1 MATLDTTLQLTLL
14 ELAKRKDPSGDLAVI
29 ANVLARDNEILK
41 DAPWMEA
48 NDTFSHRITRV
59 LKMPTGSFR
68 KLNKGVAISS
78 AQTIVVTETIGQLA
92 DYSQADKTLVDAA
105 PNPKAFR
112 MGEARIKLEGLS
124 QTLATKIIYGN
135 SHTTPEEPTGLAP
148 RLNDTDN
155 DNVIDAGGSGTD
167 TTSVYVVRWGEDGC
181 YLIYPK
187 GSPNFGIT
195 HTDLGEVTADAGYI
209 ESASA
214 HSFYQAYRD
223 YFEVKIGMAVR
234 DNRYIGRVAN
244 IEISGTSNIFD
255 PDDLIDLFN
264 LMPQRGAG
272 AVCYVNRKIFS
283 QMDKQAMDKSNVLYS
298 VKDVFGVPTTTFRGF
313 PVRLV
318 EAITNT
324 ETEVTA

>member
-1 MATLDTTLQLTLL
+1 MATLDATTQLTLI
-14 ELAKRKDPSGDLAVI
+14 ELSKRKDPSGDLAII
-29 ANVLARDNEILK
+29 ANVLARDNEILT

-59 LKMPTGSFR
+59 LSMPTGTFR
-68 KLNKGVAISS
+68 KLNAGVAISS
-78 AQTIVVTETIGQLA
+78 AQTIVVNETIGMLA
-92 DYSQADKTLVDAA
+92 DYSQSDCVLVDAA

-135 SHTTPEEPTGLAP
+135 SHVTPEEPTGLAP

-155 DNVIDAGGSGTD
+155 DNVIDAGGSGSD
-167 TTSVYVVRWGEDGC
+167 TTSIYVVKWGEDGC

-187 GSPNFGIT
+187 GSA
-195 HTDLGEVTADAGYI
+195 HALYEV
-209 ESASA
+209 
-214 HSFYQAYRD
+214 YRD
-223 YFEVKIGMAVR
+223 YFEVKVGMAVR

-244 IEISGTSNIFD
+244 IEVSGTSNIFD
-255 PDDLIDLFN
+255 PDDLIDMFN

-318 EAITNT
+318 EAIVNT
-324 ETEVTA
+324 ETVVSA

>member
-1 MATLDTTLQLTLL
+1 MATLDATLQLTLA
-14 ELAKRKDPSGDLAVI
+14 ELAKRKDPTGNLAII
-29 ANVLARDNEILK
+29 ANVLARDNEILT

-59 LKMPTGSFR
+59 LKMPAGTFR
-68 KLNKGVAISS
+68 KLNAGVPISS
-78 AQTIVVTETIGQLA
+78 AQTLVVSETIGMLA
-92 DYSQADKTLVDAA
+92 DYSQADKVLVDAA
-105 PNPKAFR
+105 RSPKAFR

-124 QTLATKIIYGN
+124 QTLATKLIYGN

-155 DNVIDAGGSGTD
+155 DNVIDAGGSGSD
-167 TTSVYVVRWGEDGC
+167 TTSIYVVKWGEDGC

-187 GSPNFGIT
+187 GAPNFGVS
-195 HTDLGEVTADAGYI
+195 HRDLGEVTADSGYI
-209 ESASA
+209 DSASA
-214 HSFYQAYRD
+214 HALYQVYRD
-223 YFEVKIGMAVR
+223 YFEVKVGMAVR

-244 IEISGTSNIFD
+244 IEVSGTSNIFD

-264 LMPQRGAG
+264 LMPQRGVG

-298 VKDVFGVPTTTFRGF
+298 VSNIFGVPTTTFRGF

-318 EAITNT
+318 EAITST
-324 ETEVTA
+324 ETQVTA